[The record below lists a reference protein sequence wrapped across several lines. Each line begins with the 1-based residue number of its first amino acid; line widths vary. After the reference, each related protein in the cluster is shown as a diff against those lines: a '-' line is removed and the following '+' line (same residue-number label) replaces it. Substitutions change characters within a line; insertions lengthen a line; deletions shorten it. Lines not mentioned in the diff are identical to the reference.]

1 MGSREKWLKDL
12 RDYESS
18 IRNKQVKYLC
28 NKKDIEQMRFALRVL
43 LDDAERPTQL
53 APDAGDS
60 AVSTSLVQA
69 SAEST
74 SQTESAPTH
83 RSRKPLEGY
92 HGRETI

>member
-1 MGSREKWLKDL
+1 MGSRKKWLKDL

-60 AVSTSLVQA
+60 AAFSSIFLASDFSCSHTLSTPAPAPV
-69 SAEST
+69 T
-74 SQTESAPTH
+74 QTV
-83 RSRKPLEGY
+83 
-92 HGRETI
+92 GRLSFK